1 MFAFSYNIEK
11 FADEKAF
18 VRACSMIEAGVSNL
32 KKEKLLEDVDGTLI
46 QIYKVAGGEI
56 VVYNDYE
63 IDAVFVNSDIDLD
76 DVFRK
81 EDAYVVMSDDT
92 DGMKELPPLSP
103 EEEKII
109 DDIIQKAIMEATKK

>member
-18 VRACSMIEAGVSNL
+18 VRACSMIEAGVSNIT
-32 KKEKLLEDVDGTLI
+32 KEKLLEDVDGTLI

-56 VVYNDYE
+56 VVFNDYE
-63 IDAVFVNSDIDLD
+63 IDAVFVDSDVDLG

-92 DGMKELPPLSP
+92 DGMKELPTLSP

-109 DDIIQKAIMEATKK
+109 DDIIQKAITEVTKK